1 MTTRFSIR
9 DLLGATLHPSFSF
22 TKGVPVLKLDPKT
35 DDEGQPVEVQGMGFE
50 DWQSALYDLET
61 DPGQTT
67 PLNNPEIE
75 THLCQQIIAN
85 MARLD
90 APQEAYWRFGLQ
102 TQGET
107 A

>member
-1 MTTRFSIR
+1 M
-9 DLLGATLHPSFSF
+9 
-22 TKGVPVLKLDPKT
+22 LKLDPKT

-67 PLNNPEIE
+67 PLNNSEIE
-75 THLCQQIIAN
+75 THLCQKIIAN

-102 TQGET
+102 ARGET